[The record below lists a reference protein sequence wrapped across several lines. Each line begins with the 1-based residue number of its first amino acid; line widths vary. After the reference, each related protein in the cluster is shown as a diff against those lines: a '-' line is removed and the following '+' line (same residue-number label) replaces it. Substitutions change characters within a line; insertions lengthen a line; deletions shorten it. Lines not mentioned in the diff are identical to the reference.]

1 MAARIHL
8 AVHRRHRPVE
18 PKYSLVPLI
27 FGTIKAAFYAML
39 FAVPIALM
47 AAIYTSEFVDRRVRA
62 TVKPM
67 MEMMESLPTVVLGF
81 IAALVLAPL
90 VEEWIGAVLLGFFA
104 LPMGLMIG
112 AFAWQ
117 MLPRRP
123 RCATTDF
130 RSSR

>member
-1 MAARIHL
+1 
-8 AVHRRHRPVE
+8 
-18 PKYSLVPLI
+18 
-27 FGTIKAAFYAML
+27 
-39 FAVPIALM
+39 
-47 AAIYTSEFVDRRVRA
+47 VRA

-117 MLPRRP
+117 ALPAQTALRWDGFPKFTLMGRP
-123 RCATTDF
+123 SC
-130 RSSR
+130 